1 MKQLSA
7 DIAHEFR
14 TPLMMMNSEL
24 DYMGKS
30 REYNKGIIHMKQY
43 IFGLEN
49 LVHSLLILA
58 QVEDGVMTREAVD
71 ITQILEKE
79 TTIYARKYKS
89 K

>member
-24 DYMGKS
+24 DYMEKS
-30 REYNKGIIHMKQY
+30 HQYDEGVIHMKQY
-43 IFGLEN
+43 ISGLEN
-49 LVHSLLILA
+49 LVHSLLVLA
-58 QVEDGVMTREAVD
+58 QVEDGMTLLDTVD
-71 ITQILEKE
+71 ISQILEKE
-79 TTIYARKYKS
+79 ITIHARKYKS

>member
-24 DYMGKS
+24 DYMQKS
-30 REYNKGIIHMKQY
+30 HQYDEGIIHMKQY
-43 IFGLEN
+43 ISGLEN

-58 QVEDGVMTREAVD
+58 QVEDGVMTLEPVD

-79 TTIYARKYKS
+79 TTIYTRKYDS

>member
-30 REYNKGIIHMKQY
+30 RQYDEGIVHMKQY
-43 IFGLEN
+43 ISGLEN
-49 LVHSLLILA
+49 LIHSLLILA
-58 QVEDGVMTREAVD
+58 QVEDGVMTREIVD
-71 ITQILEKE
+71 ISQILEKE
-79 TTIYARKYKS
+79 TTIYAHKYKS